1 MCEVMPHLLAKAKKK
16 AKELKD
22 ERRVIGSV
30 PFGKASVDTYVVS
43 SDPTLVTYYAHFD
56 VEGTT
61 FYFGDKK

>member
-43 SDPTLVTYYAHFD
+43 SDPTLAT
-56 VEGTT
+56 
-61 FYFGDKK
+61 